1 VGWRA
6 MDVRE
11 QRVQFVVAA
20 LRGERT
26 LSSLCRE
33 FEISRPTGRLWV
45 QRYRAGGVEG
55 IAEKS
60 RRPQRSPTQTASGL
74 EQRVVELRGQY
85 PDWGAR
91 KLQRVLAEK
100 QDVRLTV
107 STIHRILL
115 RHDLVRDE
123 DRHPAATRRFE
134 RSAPNELWQ
143 MDFKGPKN
151 WHQPV
156 GPLAIL
162 DDHSRY
168 AIALEALG
176 TTKAEPVR
184 ERLRAAFMECG
195 LPQAML
201 MDHGVPWWSWAGPE
215 AASTG
220 LAVWL
225 MKQGIRLL
233 WSGIRHPQ
241 TQGKVERFNGSL
253 QRALDKRGLGAKPP
267 QQWLNDY
274 RWEHNHLRPHHALGM
289 QTPASRWQPSPRRYD
304 PGAQGRQSGQA
315 RYPEHQVA
323 HRSSTGWPMGASARG
338 RNTAAGLLLPNVSAG
353 TRPGQPALDHRAAM
367 DPQQGVRKRRRKRL
381 GKRSAFPTFPHP
393 RLLLKLER
401 MSRNKVEKMS
411 RNFTRF

>member
-267 QQWLNDY
+267 PWACRLPLAAGNLVHGAMTLI
-274 RWEHNHLRPHHALGM
+274 RHAGSTRKGPGCSRSTVRASSISG
-289 QTPASRWQPSPRRYD
+289 TPS
-304 PGAQGRQSGQA
+304 
-315 RYPEHQVA
+315 
-323 HRSSTGWPMGASARG
+323 GASVEHWLANGCKCSRSKHG
-338 RNTAAGLLLPNVSAG
+338 CRSTTA
-353 TRPGQPALDHRAAM
+353 
-367 DPQQGVRKRRRKRL
+367 KR
-381 GKRSAFPTFPHP
+381 
-393 RLLLKLER
+393 
-401 MSRNKVEKMS
+401 
-411 RNFTRF
+411 

>member
-1 VGWRA
+1 MAWKT

-11 QRVQFVVAA
+11 QRVRFVVAA

-33 FEISRPTGRLWV
+33 FEISRPTGRLWLE
-45 QRYRAGGVEG
+45 RYRAGGVEG

-60 RRPQRSPTQTASGL
+60 RRPQRSPGQTASNL
-74 EQRVVELRGQY
+74 ERRVIELRGQY

-91 KLQRVLAEK
+91 KLQRVLE
-100 QDVRLTV
+100 QQEVRLTV
-107 STIHRILL
+107 STVHRILL
-115 RHDLVRDE
+115 RHDLVPEE
-123 DRHPAATRRFE
+123 DRHTAASRRFE
-134 RSAPNELWQ
+134 RSEPNELWQ

-162 DDHSRY
+162 DDNSRY
-168 AIALEALG
+168 ALALEALG
-176 TTKAEPVR
+176 TTQAGPVR
-184 ERLRAAFMECG
+184 EQLVATFTECG

-220 LAVWL
+220 LAVWM

-253 QRALDKRGLGAKPP
+253 QRALDKRGLGNKPP

-274 RWEHNHLRPHHALGM
+274 RWEHNHLRPHQALGM
-289 QTPASRWQPSPRRYD
+289 QTPASRWHPSARRYD
-304 PGAQGRQSGQA
+304 PDPPRWQ
-315 RYPEHQVA
+315 YPEGSWVLKVDSQGKVDIRDTKWRIGRALAGEWVQVLEVETRLQVYYCNTLMRELEPA
-323 HRSSTGWPMGASARG
+323 NHRSTIIQRWI
-338 RNTAAGLLLPNVSAG
+338 
-353 TRPGQPALDHRAAM
+353 
-367 DPQQGVRKRRRKRL
+367 
-381 GKRSAFPTFPHP
+381 PT
-393 RLLLKLER
+393 E
-401 MSRNKVEKMS
+401 E
-411 RNFTRF
+411 

>member
-1 VGWRA
+1 
-6 MDVRE
+6 M
-11 QRVQFVVAA
+11 
-20 LRGERT
+20 
-26 LSSLCRE
+26 
-33 FEISRPTGRLWV
+33 
-45 QRYRAGGVEG
+45 
-55 IAEKS
+55 
-60 RRPQRSPTQTASGL
+60 
-74 EQRVVELRGQY
+74 VELRGQY

-304 PGAQGRQSGQA
+304 PDPPRWQ
-315 RYPEHQVA
+315 YPE
-323 HRSSTGWPMGASARG
+323 GARVLKVDSQG
-338 RNTAAGLLLPNVSAG
+338 KLDIRNTKWRIGRALAGQWVQVLEVETRLQVYYCQTLVRELDPANQHSTIVQRWIPN
-353 TRPGQPALDHRAAM
+353 
-367 DPQQGVRKRRRKRL
+367 K
-381 GKRSAFPTFPHP
+381 
-393 RLLLKLER
+393 E
-401 MSRNKVEKMS
+401 
-411 RNFTRF
+411 